1 MNNRFRDYLVAYFA
15 VVSAIFIFTIFSKT
29 VNLIAI
35 EQVASVSKI
44 GATITE
50 TPTNKLASNL
60 RDYSKELTAK
70 EKTLNEREIA
80 LRNEEERVK
89 NATRNII
96 VGSISLSLISL
107 FAINAYLYRRNKK
120 QLEVNTF
127 NPKYTSHLDYLAKGN
142 YRINIPKIT

>member
-1 MNNRFRDYLVAYFA
+1 MVAYFA